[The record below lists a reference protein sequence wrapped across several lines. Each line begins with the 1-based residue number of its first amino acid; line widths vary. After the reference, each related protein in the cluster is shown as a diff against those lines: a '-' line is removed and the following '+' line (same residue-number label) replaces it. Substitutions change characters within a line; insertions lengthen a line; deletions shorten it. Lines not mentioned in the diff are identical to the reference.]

1 MTTIRPL
8 TSRPL
13 MAILAMIAIVAIVA
27 TTLLFGGMTTGA
39 RDYATTDFQAG
50 QATTAS
56 SETDDADVLVAKVG
70 ETAISLA
77 TYKEEV
83 RHLEQMKTLAQREL
97 DGLGTETELP
107 TKYLEARQVVLLK
120 WGTDTAALSDLIQ
133 RHALFAKAEEL
144 EVAATEE
151 EVNENIAL
159 AKAAYE
165 DGDYDTYTKGIIE
178 ATGEDTY
185 WAVVYPPKAKLAL
198 SVNNLHGHVADE
210 GDAVDY
216 KDVKTLWIAYTE
228 AVMGKAVIELP
239 ESDEHSVTLEDVQG
253 FLADVRT
260 VDRESL
266 LTSSE
271 DLVKAPAGTWII
283 YTMKDD
289 RVPLKTE
296 TNVAATVCSE
306 EDADGN
312 VRNWICDAAT
322 ENEEIASLD
331 DVILFV
337 IVEPGQQLPVFE
349 K

>member
-1 MTTIRPL
+1 MTTIRPF
-8 TSRPL
+8 TTRPI
-13 MAILAMIAIVAIVA
+13 MAILAVIAIVVIV
-27 TTLLFGGMTTGA
+27 TTMLLFGGTTTGA

-56 SETDDADVLVAKVG
+56 TETDDADVLIAKVG

-77 TYKEEV
+77 AYKEEV
-83 RHLEQMKTLAQREL
+83 RHLNQMKTLAQREL
-97 DGLGTETELP
+97 DGLGTDTELP
-107 TKYLEARQVVLLK
+107 TKYLEARQAVLLK

-133 RHALFAKAEEL
+133 RHALMAQAKEL
-144 EVAATEE
+144 EVAATAE
-151 EVNENIAL
+151 EVAENIAL
-159 AKAAYE
+159 AKAAYA
-165 DGDYDTYTKGIIE
+165 DGEYDTYTKGIIE
-178 ATGEDTY
+178 ATGEETY
-185 WAVVYPPKAKLAL
+185 WAEIYPPKAKLSL
-198 SVNNLHGHVADE
+198 SINNLHGHVADE
-210 GDAVDY
+210 ADAVNY
-216 KDVKTLWIAYTE
+216 KDVKTLWIAYT
-228 AVMGKAVIELP
+228 KAVLDKAAITVS